1 MTTVVTEQPMDV
13 EAVASACSVPEG
25 TAHALEPGAD
35 HTRCGID
42 CAWLTHWPEVLW
54 PPSALGAPHTC
65 PVCEAAGG
73 RF

>member
-1 MTTVVTEQPMDV
+1 MTIVVTEQPMDV

-42 CAWLTHWPEVLW
+42 CAWLTCWPDLYW
-54 PPSALGAPHTC
+54 PPPDLAAPHTC
-65 PVCEAAGG
+65 PRCEAAGG
-73 RF
+73 RY